1 MKFKMTAVIL
11 SACFLLNAAGCNN
24 KAKEET
30 TVSKGRYVEEEIK
43 FYNYSGD
50 VGELYIQDGKISF
63 LDRHANKIYTLNDG
77 KTAFNASSI
86 SSDDML
92 GEKTLIMGSAVS
104 PDGTIFL
111 QYSCFEEDGMTY
123 GKEVRYALISN
134 DGQLQE
140 ITFDNTDRLT
150 SFVYGND
157 GTLYGIGYDGILY
170 ELNISSKK
178 FVKLCDFGSGNME
191 YKLDCAGDH
200 IIAATPGEILFYDCK
215 NRTAVDT
222 PQAIADF
229 WDSNITA
236 DAAFDF
242 CEGEENSFYIA
253 CESGLFRYVM
263 DGALVEQLIDEYS
276 CRLGD
281 PSYSVRSVICDG
293 DSFIIS
299 CGEGSFFRYYY
310 DSEAIN
316 EITSTL
322 KVYSLEKSDT
332 LSQIITQYKIKYPT
346 VRIEHEIGMQS
357 GMTYEDAVKNLT
369 ASVLS
374 GNAPD
379 IIMLDGLNIDNLE
392 ENNMLLDLSKCED
405 KWNPNDSLLDDIAK
419 WNDENGLYSVACRFR
434 IPAVGAYSSD
444 ELKTI
449 KSLKDFADK
458 VEEYRKKYN
467 DPYPI
472 TFFDSP
478 ESTIKCG
485 LIHEGSEII
494 SNGRVDKDKLEEMF
508 DSCSCIWNNCQY
520 GEKDS
525 WMGISMSSQ
534 SGVEGE
540 YIFATRLVC
549 VLSDEHTLAIG
560 TINTFEMDLNLATS
574 IDTTSIPCDVEVKY
588 GIRDNDRTFIP
599 NCNLGIVESGHN
611 NDDAVN
617 FIAEALDAE
626 NQKIHHNDGFPVN
639 TDTLKWFYNK
649 NKNSDNNFYGFGS
662 ISFDKGTNI
671 DMSVEW
677 MTDGE
682 VNEFDSYI
690 RSLNTPVIM
699 DTVTKNII
707 VDAGAK
713 CISGS
718 MSPSEAAD
726 EVVRQLELK
735 MKE

>member
-11 SACFLLNAAGCNN
+11 SAFFLLNAAGCNN
-24 KAKEET
+24 KEKEET

-43 FYNYSGD
+43 FYNYSGN
-50 VGELYIQDGKISF
+50 VVELYVQDGKISF
-63 LDRHANKIYTLNDG
+63 FDSYANRTYTLNDK
-77 KTAFNASSI
+77 KTAFNASPI
-86 SSDDML
+86 PSSDKL
-92 GEKTLIMGSAVS
+92 GEKTLITGSAVS
-104 PDGTIFL
+104 PDGTLFL
-111 QYSCFEEDGMTY
+111 QYSGYDENGMTHS
-123 GKEVRYALISN
+123 KDQRYAVISN
-134 DGQLQE
+134 DGQFQE
-140 ITFDNTDRLT
+140 IAFDNTDRLK

-157 GTLYGIGYDGILY
+157 GVLYGIGYDGILY

-178 FVKLCDFGSGNME
+178 FVKLCDFGSANKE
-191 YKLDCAGDH
+191 YKLDHAGDH
-200 IIAATPGEILFYDCK
+200 IIAAAPGEILFYDCK

-242 CEGEENSFYIA
+242 CEGEDNSFYIA
-253 CESGLFRYVM
+253 CENGLFRYVM

-281 PSYSVRSVICDG
+281 PTYSVSSVICDG

-299 CGEGSFFRYYY
+299 CGKGSFFRYYY
-310 DSEAIN
+310 DPEAIN

-332 LSQIITQYKIKYPT
+332 LSQIIRQYKIKYPT
-346 VRIEHEIGMQS
+346 VRVEHEIGMRS
-357 GMTYEDAVKNLT
+357 GMTYEDAAKNLI
-369 ASVLS
+369 AAVLS

-379 IIMLDGLNIDNLE
+379 IIMLDGLDIDNLE

-405 KWNPNDSLLDDIAK
+405 KWNPNDSLLNDIAK

-434 IPAVGAYSSD
+434 IPAVGAESD

-494 SNGRVDKDKLEEMF
+494 SNGSVDKDKLEELF
-508 DSCSCIWNNCQY
+508 DSCSRIWNNCQY
-520 GEKDS
+520 GEKDG
-525 WMGISMSSQ
+525 WMLISLSSQ
-534 SGVEGE
+534 SGVDDE
-540 YIFATRLVC
+540 YTFATRLTT
-549 VLSDEHTLAIG
+549 VLPDEHTLAIG

-574 IDTTSIPCDVEVKY
+574 IDTTSVPCDAEVKY

-599 NCNLGIVESGHN
+599 NCNLGIIQSGHN

-649 NKNSDNNFYGFGS
+649 NKNSDNNFYGFGAV
-662 ISFDKGTNI
+662 SFDEENNI
-671 DMSVEW
+671 DMNVEW
-677 MTDGE
+677 MTDEE
-682 VNEFDSYI
+682 VKEFDSYI
-690 RSLNTPVIM
+690 RDLDTPVIM
-699 DTVTKNII
+699 DMVTKNII

>member
-1 MKFKMTAVIL
+1 MKFKITAVIL

-24 KAKEET
+24 KAKEKT
-30 TVSKGRYVEEEIK
+30 TVSKGRYVEEEIN
-43 FYNYSGD
+43 FYDYSGD
-50 VGELYIQDGKISF
+50 VGELYLLDGKISF

-77 KTAFNASSI
+77 KTVFNASPI

-92 GEKTLIMGSAVS
+92 GEKTLIMGSTVS

-111 QYSCFEEDGMTY
+111 QYSVFEEDGRTY
-123 GKEVRYALISN
+123 GKEMCYALISK
-134 DGQLQE
+134 DGQFQE

-157 GTLYGIGYDGILY
+157 GVLYGIGYDGILY

-191 YKLDCAGDH
+191 YKLDRAGDH
-200 IIAATPGEILFYDCK
+200 IIVAAPGEILFYDCK

-229 WDSNITA
+229 WDSNIA
-236 DAAFDF
+236 ANSAFDF
-242 CEGEENSFYIA
+242 CDGEENSFYIA

-281 PSYSVRSVICDG
+281 PSYSVKSVICDG

-299 CGEGSFFRYYY
+299 CDEGRFFRYYY
-310 DSEAIN
+310 DPEAIN

-322 KVYSLEKSDT
+322 KIYSLEKSDT
-332 LSQIITQYKIKYPT
+332 LSQIISQYKIKYPT
-346 VRIEHEIGMQS
+346 VRVEHEIGMHS
-357 GMTYEDAVKNLT
+357 GMTYEDVVKNLT
-369 ASVLS
+369 TSILS
-374 GNAPD
+374 GNTPD
-379 IIMLDGLNIDNLE
+379 IIMLDGLDIDNLE

-405 KWNPNDSLLDDIAK
+405 KWNPNNTLLDDIAK

-434 IPAVGAYSSD
+434 IPAVGAKSD
-444 ELKTI
+444 ELETI
-449 KSLKDFADK
+449 KSLNDYADK

-472 TFFDSP
+472 TYFESP

-485 LIHEGSEII
+485 LLYEGSEII
-494 SNGRVDKDKLEEMF
+494 SNGRVDKDKLEGMF
-508 DSCSCIWNNCQY
+508 DSCSRIWKNCQY
-520 GEKDS
+520 EDEKIS
-525 WMGISMSSQ
+525 YSMSSQ
-534 SGVEGE
+534 SDVEDE
-540 YIFATRLVC
+540 YIFATRLTC
-549 VLSDEHTLAIG
+549 VLTDEHTLAIG

-574 IDTTSIPCDVEVKY
+574 IDTTSVPCDTEVKY

-599 NCNLGIVESGHN
+599 SCNLGIVESGHN

-617 FIAEALDAE
+617 FIAEAFDAE

-649 NKNSDNNFYGFGS
+649 NKNSDNNFYAFGS
-662 ISFDKGTNI
+662 TSFDKTNNI
-671 DMSVEW
+671 DMNVEW
-677 MTDGE
+677 MTDKE
-682 VNEFDSYI
+682 VEEFESYI
-690 RSLNTPVIM
+690 RNLNTPVIM

-707 VDAGAK
+707 IDAGAK

>member
-11 SACFLLNAAGCNN
+11 AACFLLNAAGCNN

-43 FYNYSGD
+43 FYDYSGD
-50 VGELYIQDGKISF
+50 VGELYVQDGKISF
-63 LDRHANKIYTLNDG
+63 LDRYENRIYTLNDW
-77 KTAFNASSI
+77 KTVFNASPI
-86 SSDDML
+86 PSSDKL
-92 GEKTLIMGSAVS
+92 GEKTTIIGSAVS

-111 QYSCFEEDGMTY
+111 KYSGYDENGITNSKDE
-123 GKEVRYALISN
+123 RYALISK

-140 ITFDNTDRLT
+140 ITFDNTDRLL

-157 GTLYGIGYDGILY
+157 GVLYGIGYDGILY

-191 YKLDCAGDH
+191 YKLDRAGDH
-200 IIAATPGEILFYDCK
+200 IIAAAPGEILFYDCK

-229 WDSNITA
+229 WGSNITA
-236 DAAFDF
+236 NSAFDF
-242 CEGEENSFYIA
+242 CEGEDNSFYIA

-281 PSYSVRSVICDG
+281 PSYSVSSVICDG

-299 CGEGSFFRYYY
+299 CGQGSFFRYYY
-310 DSEAIN
+310 DPEAIN

-332 LSQIITQYKIKYPT
+332 LSQIISQYKIKYPT
-346 VRIEHEIGMQS
+346 VRVEHEIGMRS

-369 ASVLS
+369 AEVLS

-379 IIMLDGLNIDNLE
+379 IIMLDGLDIDNLE

-405 KWNPNDSLLDDIAK
+405 KWNPNNTLLDDIAK

-434 IPAVGAYSSD
+434 IPAVGAKSD
-444 ELKTI
+444 ELETI
-449 KSLKDFADK
+449 KSLKDYADK

-472 TFFDSP
+472 TYFESP

-485 LIHEGSEII
+485 LFYEGSEII
-494 SNGRVDKDKLEEMF
+494 SNGRVDKDKLEGMF
-508 DSCSCIWNNCQY
+508 DSCSRIWKNCQHEEEQIAY
-520 GEKDS
+520 
-525 WMGISMSSQ
+525 SMSSQ
-534 SGVEGE
+534 SGVEDE
-540 YIFATRLVC
+540 YIFATRLTN

-560 TINTFEMDLNLATS
+560 TINTFEVDLNLATS
-574 IDTTSIPCDVEVKY
+574 IDTLGVPCDAKVKY

-599 NCNLGIVESGHN
+599 SCNLGIVESGHN

-626 NQKIHHNDGFPVN
+626 NQKTHHNDGFPVN
-639 TDTLKWFYNK
+639 TDTLKWFYNQ
-649 NKNSDNNFYGFGS
+649 NKKSNNDDSFFVVPFNGGNE
-662 ISFDKGTNI
+662 ISMTL
-671 DMSVEW
+671 EW
-677 MTDGE
+677 MTDEE
-682 VNEFDSYI
+682 VEEFESYI
-690 RSLNTPVIM
+690 RNLNTPVIM

-707 VDAGAK
+707 IDAGVK
-713 CISGS
+713 CTLGS

>member
-1 MKFKMTAVIL
+1 MKFKITAVIL

-30 TVSKGRYVEEEIK
+30 TISKGRYVEEEIK
-43 FYNYSGD
+43 FYDYSGN
-50 VGELYIQDGKISF
+50 VGELYVQDGKISF
-63 LDRHANKIYTLNDG
+63 LDKHANKIYTLNDG
-77 KTAFNASSI
+77 KTMFYASPI
-86 SSDDML
+86 SSSDKL

-111 QYSCFEEDGMTY
+111 QYSVYDENGVTDS
-123 GKEVRYALISN
+123 KYALISN
-134 DGQLQE
+134 DGQFQE
-140 ITFDNTDRLT
+140 ITFDNTDHLP

-157 GTLYGIGYDGILY
+157 GVLYGIGYDGILY
-170 ELNISSKK
+170 EINISSKN
-178 FVKLCDFGSGNME
+178 FVKLCDFGSANME
-191 YKLDCAGDH
+191 YKLDRAGDH
-200 IIAATPGEILFYDCK
+200 IIAATTEEILFYDCK

-229 WDSNITA
+229 WNSNITA
-236 DAAFDF
+236 DVSFDF

-276 CRLGD
+276 CRLGN
-281 PSYSVRSVICDG
+281 PSYSVSSVISDG

-310 DSEAIN
+310 DLEAIN

-332 LSQIITQYKIKYPT
+332 LSQIISEYKIKYPT
-346 VRIEHEIGMQS
+346 VRVEHEIGMRS

-369 ASVLS
+369 AAVLS

-379 IIMLDGLNIDNLE
+379 IIMLDGLDIDNLE

-405 KWNPNDSLLDDIAK
+405 KWNPNDSLLNDIAK

-434 IPAVGAYSSD
+434 IPAVGAKSD

-472 TFFDSP
+472 TYFKSP

-485 LIHEGSEII
+485 LIYEGSEII
-494 SNGRVDKDKLEEMF
+494 SSGCVDKNKLEGMF
-508 DSCSCIWNNCQY
+508 DSCSRIWKNCQH
-520 GEKDS
+520 KDNL
-525 WMGISMSSQ
+525 MRYSMYSQ
-534 SGVEGE
+534 SGVEDE
-540 YIFATRLVC
+540 YAFASRLITVFT
-549 VLSDEHTLAIG
+549 DEHTLAIG
-560 TINTFEMDLNLATS
+560 TINTFETDLNMATS

-599 NCNLGIVESGHN
+599 NCNLGIIEAGHN
-611 NDDAVN
+611 NDDAIN

-639 TDTLKWFYNK
+639 TDTLKWFYDK
-649 NKNSDNNFYGFGS
+649 NKNSDNNYLRF
-662 ISFDKGTNI
+662 INESFNKELTMEMDL
-671 DMSVEW
+671 EW
-677 MTDGE
+677 MTNKE
-682 VNEFDSYI
+682 VNEFESYI
-690 RSLNTPVIM
+690 RNLNTPVFM
-699 DTVTKNII
+699 DTITKNII
-707 VDAGAK
+707 VDAGVK

>member
-24 KAKEET
+24 KAKEKT

-50 VGELYIQDGKISF
+50 VSELYVQDGKISF
-63 LDRHANKIYTLNDG
+63 LDSRAKRMYTLNDR
-77 KTAFNASSI
+77 KTMFEPSPI
-86 SSDDML
+86 SSYDKL
-92 GEKTLIMGSAVS
+92 GKEPNIMGSAVS
-104 PDGTIFL
+104 ADGTLFL
-111 QYSCFEEDGMTY
+111 YYSEYDENGMTY
-123 GKEVRYALISN
+123 GKNRYALISK
-134 DGQLQE
+134 DGQFQE
-140 ITFDNTDRLT
+140 ITFDNTESLI

-157 GTLYGIGYDGILY
+157 GALYGIGFDGILY

-178 FVKLCDFGSGNME
+178 FIKLCDFGSGNME
-191 YKLDCAGDH
+191 YKLDRAGDH
-200 IIAATPGEILFYDCK
+200 IIAATPEEILFYDCK
-215 NRTAVDT
+215 NITAVDT

-236 DAAFDF
+236 NSAFDF
-242 CEGEENSFYIA
+242 CDGEENSFYIA

-263 DGALVEQLIDEYS
+263 NGALVEQLIDEYS

-281 PSYSVRSVICDG
+281 PSYSVKSVICDG
-293 DSFIIS
+293 DSIIIS
-299 CGEGSFFRYYY
+299 CDEGRFFRYYY

-322 KVYSLEKSDT
+322 KIYSLEKSDT
-332 LSQIITQYKIKYPT
+332 LSQIISQYKIKYPT
-346 VRIEHEIGMQS
+346 VRVEHEIGMHS

-369 ASVLS
+369 TSILS

-379 IIMLDGLNIDNLE
+379 IIMLDGLDIDNLE

-405 KWNPNDSLLDDIAK
+405 KWNPDNSLLNDIAK

-434 IPAVGAYSSD
+434 IPAVGARFD

-472 TFFDSP
+472 TYFESP

-485 LIHEGSEII
+485 LIYEGSEII
-494 SNGRVDKDKLEEMF
+494 SNGSVDKDKLEEMF
-508 DSCSCIWNNCQY
+508 DSCSCIWNSCQY

-525 WMGISMSSQ
+525 WMRFSMSSQ
-534 SGVEGE
+534 SGVENE
-540 YIFATRLVC
+540 NIFATRLTS
-549 VLSDEHTLAIG
+549 VLTDEHTLAIG
-560 TINTFEMDLNLATS
+560 TINTFEFDLNLATS
-574 IDTTSIPCDVEVKY
+574 IDTTSIPCDAEVKY

-639 TDTLKWFYNK
+639 TDTLKWFYNQ
-649 NKNSDNNFYGFGS
+649 NKKSNNNYGFA
-662 ISFDKGTNI
+662 IASFNKENDINMKL
-671 DMSVEW
+671 EW
-677 MTDGE
+677 MTDE
-682 VNEFDSYI
+682 EAEEFDSYI
-690 RSLNTPVIM
+690 RNLNTPVIM
-699 DTVTKNII
+699 DTITENII
-707 VDAGAK
+707 VDAGVK

>member
-24 KAKEET
+24 KEKEKT
-30 TVSKGRYVEEEIK
+30 TVSKGRYVEEEIN
-43 FYNYSGD
+43 FYNYSGN
-50 VGELYIQDGKISF
+50 VGDLYVQDGKISF
-63 LDRHANKIYTLNDG
+63 LDSYEKSIYTLNDE
-77 KTAFNASSI
+77 KTVFDASPI
-86 SSDDML
+86 SSSDKL
-92 GEKTLIMGSAVS
+92 GEKTLIIGSAVS

-111 QYSCFEEDGMTY
+111 QYSGYDENGMTNS
-123 GKEVRYALISN
+123 KDQRYALISN

-140 ITFDNTDRLT
+140 ITFGNTEPLT

-157 GTLYGIGYDGILY
+157 GVLYGIGYDGILY

-178 FVKLCDFGSGNME
+178 FIKLCDFGSGNNE
-191 YKLDCAGDH
+191 YKLDRAGDH

-215 NRTAVDT
+215 NRTAMDT

-281 PSYSVRSVICDG
+281 PSYSVKSVICDG

-299 CGEGSFFRYYY
+299 CGEGNFFRYYY
-310 DSEAIN
+310 DPEAIN

-332 LSQIITQYKIKYPT
+332 LSQIISQYKIKYPT
-346 VRIEHEIGMQS
+346 VRVEHEIGMRS

-369 ASVLS
+369 AAVLS

-379 IIMLDGLNIDNLE
+379 IIMLDGLDIDNLE

-405 KWNPNDSLLDDIAK
+405 KWNPDNSLLDDIAK

-434 IPAVGAYSSD
+434 IPAVGAHSSN

-472 TFFDSP
+472 IFFDSP

-494 SNGRVDKDKLEEMF
+494 SNGRVDKNKLEEMF
-508 DSCSCIWNNCQY
+508 DSCSRIWNNCQP
-520 GEKDS
+520 EKDS
-525 WMGISMSSQ
+525 WMRISLSSQ
-534 SGVEGE
+534 PGVEDE
-540 YIFATRLVC
+540 YIFATRLSC
-549 VLSDEHTLAIG
+549 VFTDEHTLAIG
-560 TINTFEMDLNLATS
+560 TINNFDFDLNMATS
-574 IDTTSIPCDVEVKY
+574 IDTTSIPCDAEVKY

-611 NDDAVN
+611 NDDAIN

-639 TDTLKWFYNK
+639 TDTLKWFYDK
-649 NKNSDNNFYGFGS
+649 NKNSDNNYFGF
-662 ISFDKGTNI
+662 INASFNNELTMEMDL
-671 DMSVEW
+671 EW
-677 MTDGE
+677 MTDKE
-682 VNEFDSYI
+682 VEEFDSYI
-690 RSLNTPVIM
+690 RNLNTPVIM